1 MNILGLHFGHD
12 ASISLI
18 KDGKIIFCYEKERYC
33 RVRHV
38 IGLTS
43 KDIIEALK
51 KYNYS
56 LKDIDFCSITSTQ
69 NIEHLFLNES
79 LTFDLDLGKLNNI
92 PSHWYHKKKKSIDKQ
107 IKKKK
112 IN

>member
-18 KDGKIIFCYEKERYC
+18 RDGKIIFCYEKERYC

-43 KDIIEALK
+43 EDIIKALK
-51 KYNYS
+51 EYNYS

-69 NIEHLFLNES
+69 NIEYLFFDDS
-79 LTFDLDLGKLNNI
+79 LKFNLDLGKLN
-92 PSHWYHKKKKSIDKQ
+92 SKSTHWYHKKKKKYY
-107 IKKKK
+107 
-112 IN
+112 